1 MISFNK
7 NEIVEETEDEYDYT
21 NEEPLEE
28 ESDNKYEEQ
37 ENDYCD

>member
-1 MISFNK
+1 MISFNQ

-21 NEEPLEE
+21 NEEALEE
-28 ESDNKYEEQ
+28 ESDYEER